1 MKSRKVIKIK
11 SSEHLIKEMK
21 KHVVVSLVIWSDG
34 SATITMGWDTYDL
47 DVSMDIW
54 EDFNLKYN
62 FYDYA

>member
-1 MKSRKVIKIK
+1 MKSRKVINIK
-11 SSEHLIKEMK
+11 SSGHLITEMK
-21 KHVVVSLVIWSDG
+21 KHVVVSLVVWSDG

-62 FYDYA
+62 FYDYV